1 MAATTILGASLAVV
15 GPLHYVAPE
24 KFESFTATA
33 FPDDTRTW
41 VLRHGAIETG
51 LGVGLLVPATRRIAL
66 AGLVAYGAH
75 LGYHAYRTLAS

>member
-24 KFESFTATA
+24 KFEAFTATA

-41 VLRHGAIETG
+41 VLRHGAIETA
-51 LGVGLLVPATRRIAL
+51 LGVGLLVPATRTL
-66 AGLVAYGAH
+66 ARVGLLAYGAH
-75 LGYHAYRTLAS
+75 LGLHAFRTLTA

>member
-24 KFESFTATA
+24 KFESLTATA

-41 VLRHGAIETG
+41 VLRHGAIETA
-51 LGVGLLVPATRRIAL
+51 LGVGLLVPATRRIAT
-66 AGLVAYGAH
+66 AGLLAYGAH
-75 LGYHAYRTLAS
+75 LGFHAFRTLSS

>member
-1 MAATTILGASLAVV
+1 MAALTIVGASLAVV

-24 KFESFTATA
+24 KFEAFTATA

-51 LGVGLLVPATRRIAL
+51 LGIGLLVPATRKL
-66 AGLVAYGAH
+66 ATVGLLAYGAH